1 MKSILDT
8 FSHNHTFIY
17 TPSQHFHT
25 SHSHTPFLQVAA
37 GEEEE
42 AEASTAGEKEETDYE
57 APPPP
62 VPQKEGPLNKEQSNI
77 SAAAFI
83 EMILLL
89 P

>member
-1 MKSILDT
+1 MI
-8 FSHNHTFIY
+8 
-17 TPSQHFHT
+17 HFHT
-25 SHSHTPFLQVAA
+25 TIPSFYTFTTLPHSTSSHTLLQVAA
-37 GEEEE
+37 SEEEE

-62 VPQKEGPLNKEQSNI
+62 VPQKEGPLDEEQSNI